1 MKIEANSPDEY
12 IDKLPENRKEII
24 TKLRKIIR
32 ENLPD
37 GFEETM
43 NYGMIG
49 YVVPKSVYPPGYHV
63 KPQLPLPFIYLAS
76 QKNHI
81 ALYHSGIY
89 SDTKL
94 FNWFRN
100 EYAKLVKSK
109 PDMGKGCIRFK
120 NPSTIPFNL
129 IGKLAQKISV
139 QDWIKMYEKQ
149 LKSS

>member
-63 KPQLPLPFIYLAS
+63 KPQLPLPFIHLAS

>member
-1 MKIEANSPDEY
+1 
-12 IDKLPENRKEII
+12 
-24 TKLRKIIR
+24 
-32 ENLPD
+32 
-37 GFEETM
+37 
-43 NYGMIG
+43 MIG

-63 KPQLPLPFIYLAS
+63 KPQLPLPFIHLAS

-94 FNWFRN
+94 FSWFRN